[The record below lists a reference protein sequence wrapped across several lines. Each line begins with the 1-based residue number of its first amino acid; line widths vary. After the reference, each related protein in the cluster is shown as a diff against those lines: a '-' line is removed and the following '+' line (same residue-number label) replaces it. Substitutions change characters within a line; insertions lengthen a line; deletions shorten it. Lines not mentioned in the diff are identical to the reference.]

1 MLNEYKEKIEVQK
14 EVLKALP
21 RNNGKNN
28 RLYKEKVLELVDL
41 YKKDSE
47 LLLEEIEK
55 RNKRYKIIEDIS
67 VYDDINK
74 QINDVYIK
82 LDFINKY
89 SSSFEKSK
97 LDRVLYDLSNF
108 STGNLEEV
116 NNNILEAIGIFKVVG
131 INLNKDNFNYSY
143 YSKLYMDK
151 FFDVISNGNINNDM
165 LKDFFDDIYW
175 KCPNIINQIM
185 LSFKYLYYVN
195 KKTFDLYYN
204 NLSSSYKNIY
214 DDYVL
219 LYNKRIDYIN
229 NSKYF
234 FIDKFLNKELDIN
247 NYTSANV
254 NKAYKNIV
262 KEGINENINNDL
274 IKLLHSL
281 FEYKNYLN
289 FKYIIDD
296 IYSLYKEK
304 DKYKNIFINKRKE
317 INKEESKL
325 FKDNKK
331 LYKMVN
337 KGNTIKFNY
346 YNNMINDRI
355 AKMEVLY
362 EELDK
367 NYFLEKVSLLQNDS
381 SLYDMLVLAL
391 SNFYYLNDVI
401 KRNNKEIEFEIMSLK
416 KFIFYPYINIVN
428 NVLIGDDRDI
438 GLIIRDRYNLF
449 GLDISLEETLAEN
462 LDNTISDV
470 KTIIISNIMFKLGI
484 SDDMIR
490 FIINSENILKQ

>member
-317 INKEESKL
+317 INKEEYKL
-325 FKDNKK
+325 FKYNKK

-355 AKMEVLY
+355 AKMEALY

>member
-28 RLYKEKVLELVDL
+28 KLYKEKVLELVDL

-317 INKEESKL
+317 INKEEYKL
-325 FKDNKK
+325 FKYNKK

-355 AKMEVLY
+355 AKMEALY

>member
-28 RLYKEKVLELVDL
+28 KLYKEKVLELVDL

-317 INKEESKL
+317 INKEEYKL